1 MIYSTTLTPLRI
13 SIFIASILLSPFCA
27 TTLSA
32 EAIPD
37 DGMLR
42 IIVFGAHPDDA
53 ELDAGGTA
61 ALWAAK
67 GHHVKFVSTTNGDI
81 GHAVE
86 AGAQLAV
93 RRIQEVKDADEVL
106 GVEATEVYDIH
117 DGELM
122 PTLENRRLVTKSI
135 RDWKA
140 DIVIAHRPNDYHPD
154 HRYTGILVQD
164 AAFMVIV
171 KSFLPSV
178 PNLTKNPVFL
188 YTEDSFQKPSPL
200 DPELV
205 VSIDEVFDQ
214 KVDALWKLESQIESY
229 WATRDFESVIPVPQ
243 EASERAKRKA
253 QLAEGMKRRYSNVAN
268 RFRPKLI
275 ELYGEEKGSKVQYA
289 EAFQLCEYGSRPSP
303 QELLE
308 LFPFFDSQ

>member
-1 MIYSTTLTPLRI
+1 MNPTTHHRPHVL
-13 SIFIASILLSPFCA
+13 SLLAFAIVS
-27 TTLSA
+27 LSFLA
-32 EAIPD
+32 ALQGDDAPD
-37 DGMLR
+37 DGKLR

-53 ELDAGGTA
+53 ELEVGGTA
-61 ALWAAK
+61 AMWAAM

-81 GHAVE
+81 GHAHE
-86 AGAQLAV
+86 AGAPLAV

-122 PTLENRRLVTKSI
+122 PTLENRKMVTKSI
-135 RDWKA
+135 REWKA

-188 YTEDSFQKPSPL
+188 YTEDGFQKPNPL
-200 DPELV
+200 DPDIV
-205 VSIDEVFDQ
+205 VSIDEAIDQ
-214 KVDALWKLESQIESY
+214 KIDALWKLESQIESY
-229 WATRDFESVIPVPQ
+229 WATRNFEEVIPVP
-243 EASERAKRKA
+243 SKGPERAARKK
-253 QLAEGMKRRYSNVAN
+253 QLAEGMKRRYSSIAD

-275 ELYGEEKGSKVQYA
+275 ELYGEAKGSKVKYA
-289 EAFQLCEYGSRPSP
+289 EAFELCEYGRRPSEK
-303 QELLE
+303 ELMQ
-308 LFPFFDSQ
+308 LFPFFK